1 MDAIT
6 VGLASS
12 FLEKP
17 TMYKILSNVSK
28 YTVYNELHKTSSILR
43 GPSIT
48 TLNLNKQSLPKQP
61 VPDLKQTAERY
72 LKSLKPLLTDEEH
85 KNTEKIVNEFI
96 SKNGVGPRLHAKLL
110 ERYHNTDNWMKEWWL
125 QVAYLGY
132 RVPVIV
138 HSSPG
143 TVGPP
148 VTFNKPDDL
157 YLFAARLIVGVCNYN
172 EMVKSGNMKQ
182 EMARNDPLDMQ
193 PYGLILGTHRQPNKM
208 IDKLLH
214 TDEATHIIIISNN
227 HFFKLCVIDKN
238 GILNES
244 KFMSAIKDIADRS
257 CMPGK
262 PIGILTGNDR
272 DTWAKDHSLL
282 LELGNNRNIIKN
294 IETSLFILCLD
305 KNIPKTAFQ
314 EKNNASVRAVQTMTG
329 FNSCLNAANR
339 WHDKTVQYIIS
350 ADGYI
355 GMEYEHSPCEGIPVA
370 VLHDYVLRYITAREN
385 SPKYEDF
392 KDFPRAELLKFET
405 NNVIENAI
413 EKATDTVDKLSDD
426 IDMECFTFDKFGT
439 DAIKAIKLSPD
450 SFIQIA
456 MQVTFYNLQREPQ
469 AHYESAALRRF
480 INART
485 ECIRSTCTESV
496 EFAKMLCY
504 DSDCKTKAQ
513 KKEMM
518 IKAINAHKEIAGQ
531 AAIGQGVDRHLFG
544 LKMIAQSERMEL
556 PELYKDIGYTK
567 STCFNLTSSQV
578 PYTSASFMC
587 YGPVVPDGYACCYNP
602 RPKDILFACSSFKS
616 CEKTNTKDFARVLQQ
631 TLYDMREIGSE

>member
-1 MDAIT
+1 M
-6 VGLASS
+6 GLASS

-17 TMYKILSNVSK
+17 TMYRVLSNVSK
-28 YTVYNELHKTSSILR
+28 YTVYNELRKTPSILR
-43 GPSIT
+43 GLPIT
-48 TLNLNKQSLPKQP
+48 TLNLNKQPIPKQP

-72 LKSLKPLLTDEEH
+72 LRSLKPLLTDEEH
-85 KNTEKIVNEFI
+85 KNTERIVNEFI
-96 SKNGVGPRLHAKLL
+96 SNAGLGPQLHAKLL
-110 ERYHNTDNWMKEWWL
+110 ERYQNTDNWMKEWWL

-132 RVPVIV
+132 RTPVIV

-148 VTFNKPDDL
+148 IALNRPDDV
-157 YLFAARLIVGVCNYN
+157 YLFAARLVAGVCNYN
-172 EMVKSGNMKQ
+172 EMVKSGKMKQ

-193 PYGLILGTHRQPNKM
+193 PYGMILGTHRQPNKM
-208 IDKLLH
+208 MDKLLH
-214 TDEATHIIIISNN
+214 TDEARHIIIISNN
-227 HFFKLCVIDKN
+227 HFFKLCVVDKN
-238 GILNES
+238 GILSEG
-244 KFMSAIKDIADRS
+244 KLVTAIKDIADRS
-257 CMPGK
+257 GMPGK
-262 PIGILTGNDR
+262 PVGILTGNDR

-282 LELGNNRNIIKN
+282 LELGNNRSVIKD

-305 KNIPKTAFQ
+305 KNITKDAFK

-329 FNSCLNAANR
+329 FNSCLNAGNR
-339 WHDKTVQYIIS
+339 WHDKTVQYIVA

-355 GMEYEHSPCEGIPVA
+355 GMEYEHSPCEGVPVA
-370 VLHDYVLRYITAREN
+370 VLHDYVLKYIAAREN
-385 SPKYEDF
+385 SAKCGDS
-392 KDFPRAELLKFET
+392 KDCPRAELLKFET
-405 NNVIENAI
+405 NNVIESAI
-413 EKATDTVDKLSDD
+413 EKATDAVDKLSDD
-426 IDMECFTFDKFGT
+426 IDMECFTFDKFGA

-456 MQVTFYNLQREPQ
+456 MQVTFYNLQRKPP

-496 EFAKMLCY
+496 EFAEMLLY
-504 DSDCKTKAQ
+504 DAGCKTKAQ
-513 KKEMM
+513 RKETMVR
-518 IKAINAHKEIAGQ
+518 AINAHKELAGQ

-544 LKMIAQSERMEL
+544 LKMIAQTEGMEL

-567 STCFNLTSSQV
+567 STYFNLTSSQV
-578 PYTSASFMC
+578 PYSSASFMC
-587 YGPVVPDGYACCYNP
+587 YGPVVPDGYGCCYNP

-631 TLYDMREIGSE
+631 TLSDMRDIGSE